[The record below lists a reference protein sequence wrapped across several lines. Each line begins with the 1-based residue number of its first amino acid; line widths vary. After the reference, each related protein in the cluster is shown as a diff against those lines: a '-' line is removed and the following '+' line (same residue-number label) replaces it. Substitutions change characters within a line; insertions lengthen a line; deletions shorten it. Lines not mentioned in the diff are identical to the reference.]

1 MRVFLFQVLI
11 ILSEE
16 PLASI
21 LLDSKA
27 TVLTNAMASEV
38 SHQNAGVL
46 VPKLDSVVTGTTG
59 KQVNRVEGNWNNSES
74 VISRKVEFSQQSVI
88 STVII

>member
-1 MRVFLFQVLI
+1 ME
-11 ILSEE
+11 S
-16 PLASI
+16 
-21 LLDSKA
+21 DA

-59 KQVNRVEGNWNNSES
+59 KQVSRVKGN
-74 VISRKVEFSQQSVI
+74 
-88 STVII
+88 